1 MITERINID
10 VRPGGVPVVI
20 HVTQY
25 EVGLRQFI
33 FTPYTSNGTQTVV
46 AGSAT
51 LEGTKPDGY
60 AFQQACEMVDGVITY
75 TLQEQLCAVEGRVW
89 SRLVIRDTDGGMI
102 GYTAIVWVVG
112 RAGVADDAV
121 MSDSDI
127 SALRQFLDE
136 FGTIDAY
143 RGALNGALAAVGG
156 PLVAATASAMTDT
169 TKVYVYTGSE
179 SGYTEGHWYYWNG
192 SAWTDGGVY
201 QSTGINTDKTL
212 TFEDMAADAKAT
224 GDAVA
229 ELKNDLVPFP
239 AGANSKYGTSGQL
252 LRTLGNGE
260 TEWVDVGLPTDEQTA
275 QAVSDWLDSHPEATT
290 TVQDGSL
297 TEAKFS
303 DSLKLKTIKDYVNPE
318 MFGAKGDG
326 VTDDTAPIQTALNSG
341 KLVYIPAGTYLIS
354 GVTIPN
360 KCKVFGDG
368 RNTILQGDGTNHV
381 IIIPSSSSYC
391 ELTSLTVY
399 GTEGNTS
406 YNAIEI
412 ANKNSEDA
420 GVVYDAMHVLD
431 DIKIMY
437 GNYGLRIGSS
447 VRGCKVTNII
457 ISHATNDG
465 LHIDGTDN
473 SVINGSA
480 YLCGRH
486 GLYITQN
493 NRIASLKPFAN
504 NGYGIYIS
512 GFFNNLNRID
522 IQQTTGSGIYIE
534 HSNNY
539 IQFVSDGVGYRN
551 SDYEAD
557 ISLIV
562 FGAAARF
569 NMILGTIRNGTISGM
584 MNHIVSVEENG
595 HPFGNIIDVT
605 YAENWNRFP
614 LKDVCAVNGM
624 LDPSNTYKVNGRRI
638 YSDFDLNIPSQ
649 ANLIYYNINGN
660 LINTTPID
668 FDTFET
674 IMSISDFTFDSI
686 QVGYGLNIRFYLKN
700 AITAQYVYFRA
711 YIASNVDISQ
721 KIGYVIRTY
730 DSSETFVMPNYSN
743 SKPSDG
749 YIEGYYVFNDP
760 TQISGVR
767 LGLIKVSDETITTP
781 ATVELTVKE
790 VEIWTK

>member
-1 MITERINID
+1 MATTYNLGSVSSYAIARQYGFSGTEAEWVQAIID
-10 VRPGGVPVVI
+10 ASGNYDDVKDMV
-20 HVTQY
+20 
-25 EVGLRQFI
+25 E
-33 FTPYTSNGTQTVV
+33 
-46 AGSAT
+46 A
-51 LEGTKPDGY
+51 LEGQIPLLDST
-60 AFQQACEMVDGVITY
+60 MTY
-75 TLQEQLCAVEGRVW
+75 N
-89 SRLVIRDTDGGMI
+89 D
-102 GYTAIVWVVG
+102 
-112 RAGVADDAV
+112 RAAN
-121 MSDSDI
+121 
-127 SALRQFLDE
+127 
-136 FGTIDAY
+136 AY
-143 RGALNGALAAVGG
+143 AVGER
-156 PLVAATASAMTDT
+156 LTAL
-169 TKVYVYTGSE
+169 E
-179 SGYTEGHWYYWNG
+179 E
-192 SAWTDGGVY
+192 
-201 QSTGINTDKTL
+201 
-212 TFEDMAADAKAT
+212 
-224 GDAVA
+224 
-229 ELKNDLVPFP
+229 P
-239 AGANSKYGTSGQL
+239 
-252 LRTLGNGE
+252 
-260 TEWVDVGLPTDEQTA
+260 
-275 QAVSDWLDSHPEATT
+275 
-290 TVQDGSL
+290 L
-297 TEAKFS
+297 TEERLS
-303 DSLKLKTIKDYVNPE
+303 DELKLKAIKDYVTPE

-326 VTDDTAPIQTALNSG
+326 VTDDTQAFQDALDSD
-341 KLVYIPAGTYLIS
+341 KPVYIPAGTYLVS

-360 KCKVFGDG
+360 KCMVFGNG
-368 RNTILQGDGTNHV
+368 RNTIIKGDGTNHT

-420 GVVYDAMHVLD
+420 DVVYDASHVIND
-431 DIKIMY
+431 VMTMY
-437 GNYGLRIGSS
+437 GNHGLRIGTA
-447 VRGCKVTNII
+447 VRGCRLTNIT
-457 ISHATNDG
+457 ISRATNDG

-473 SVINGSA
+473 SFINGSSS
-480 YLCGRH
+480 LCGGH
-486 GLYITQN
+486 GLYINQN
-493 NRIASLKPFAN
+493 NRIASFKPFAN

-522 IQQTTGSGIYIE
+522 LQQTSSHGVYIG

-569 NMILGTIRNGTISGM
+569 NMILGTIRNGTLSGM

-595 HPFGNIIDVT
+595 HPFGNVIDVT

-686 QVGYGLNIRFYLKN
+686 PVEYALNIRFYLKN

-711 YIASNVDISQ
+711 YITSNVDISQ

-730 DSSETFVMPNYSN
+730 DGSGTFMMPNYLS

-767 LGLIKVSDETITTP
+767 LGLIKVSDEPITTP